1 MDPEKQCHRGD
12 NTEQEAVLQRLESDQ
27 PSPSGFSIWLMGMFI
42 EDQTQMT
49 PVAHMTEALP
59 SGPEPG
65 LLVRQVRQGN
75 CGL

>member
-1 MDPEKQCHRGD
+1 
-12 NTEQEAVLQRLESDQ
+12 
-27 PSPSGFSIWLMGMFI
+27 MGMFI

-75 CGL
+75 WGL